1 MNLYSM
7 KLGIRNVRKTF
18 RILKCDFY
26 NRLHSL
32 KLSAMEIVTFLFNF
46 GRRWRFSFLS
56 SFFFAERKPQKES
69 INTITIMYIV
79 GRRRMK
85 GRSVYRTRI
94 RTSSFVIWIVVTF
107 IGDFNPRLL
116 NFHFW
121 TKHVGETLWSNY
133 RVKFISQVSGFTL

>member
-1 MNLYSM
+1 M

-46 GRRWRFSFLS
+46 GWRWHRLVFHFNSVFF
-56 SFFFAERKPQKES
+56 SFFFFLCREYQHDYNYVYRWKTKDERS
-69 INTITIMYIV
+69 A
-79 GRRRMK
+79 RR
-85 GRSVYRTRI
+85 GVYRTRI

-107 IGDFNPRLL
+107 IGDFNPRPL